1 MADQDL
7 DQQESPIGG
16 LGGAQVAVSPKGT
29 VAAKGAT
36 NLTPES
42 TKSILEN
49 MQNLISQRTS
59 PMSQFLGGLK
69 DATAWTAGGVNGPS
83 EALALREAQK
93 DKQDEQTMNMRSQM
107 ATLQSNAQQNANIRA
122 QIQAMAG
129 MGGGAGMTGGAGGA
143 GGMGYGG
150 MSPSLVNPEVW
161 REVTRM
167 SQSDPQAAMKY
178 YQDNLKEASKI
189 NMGADMY
196 KPTINVQKYDPSSN
210 SFVADTISPLQY
222 KQGLASGYY
231 RDIGGGTIVGGY
243 GQQPGIKP
251 PTAPA
256 DAGTILSKTAKIES
270 GNNPAAQSATS
281 SAAGLY
287 GMTQPTFETVKA
299 QNPALKDVSW
309 EQFKSN
315 PELQTAAAKTLLDI
329 NGKKL
334 QDAGLTPSE
343 LNHRIV
349 WFTGN
354 TKLAT
359 APADAPITS
368 VMSQKEIEA
377 NPQIQGKTVGQ
388 VRDMLNQQLQKAAP
402 TQAAQTTPTAPA
414 APVGA
419 APSVSAQQAQLNQ
432 QVGQEQQKQNIIAN
446 MEANKKSQT
455 SFEDSTNREKMAEQ
469 GRLIKQFDTT
479 LKRIENNP
487 DQQVVGLYM
496 KPGVTSAIGQAL
508 SKGIQTPVGGISA
521 DIEDAMQ
528 ALGPG
533 VTKQDMQDR
542 QMIKQILQNFSFE
555 VAQSATGQGSIS
567 DNERKMFQDMIGSA
581 SNTPEMLRKTQQY
594 LAARNEYKN
603 QVRNMY
609 DDRIARGENINFGQ
623 FKASKEF
630 RDASD
635 AYFNKLQ
642 KLVEGPDKGLIKRD
656 QGVTSAPKA
665 YEDTNK
671 EAAYQAWK
679 KQRLGQ

>member
-1 MADQDL
+1 MADL

-36 NLTPES
+36 NLSEES
-42 TKSILEN
+42 TKTILQN
-49 MQNLISQRTS
+49 MQDLINQRTS

-69 DATAWTAGGVNGPS
+69 DATAWTAGGVNGPT
-83 EALALREAQK
+83 EALAAREAQK
-93 DKQDEQTMNMRSQM
+93 DKQDEQVMNMRSQM

-122 QIQAMAG
+122 QLQAMAG
-129 MGGGAGMTGGAGGA
+129 VGGGAGGTGMTGGAGGA

-161 REVTRM
+161 REVLRM
-167 SQSDPQAAMKY
+167 SQTDPQAAMKY
-178 YQDNLKEASKI
+178 YEENLKEASKI

-196 KPTINVQKYDPSSN
+196 KPTINVQKWDPNTN
-210 SFVADTISPLQY
+210 SFVADTVSPLQY

-231 RDIGGGTIVGGY
+231 RDINGTVVGGY
-243 GQQPGIKP
+243 GTQPGIKP
-251 PTAPA
+251 PA
-256 DAGTILSKTAKIES
+256 DTGSYLNKTATIES
-270 GNNPAAQSATS
+270 GNNPNAQSPTS

-287 GMTQPTFETVKA
+287 GITKGTFETIQA
-299 QNPALKDVSW
+299 QDPSLKNVTW
-309 EQFKSN
+309 EQFKAN
-315 PELQTAAAKTLLDI
+315 PELQTTAAQTLYNL

-334 QDAGLTPSE
+334 QEAGLDQSD

-388 VRDMLNQQLQKAAP
+388 VRDLLNQQLQKASNVNAQAARATPSAP
-402 TQAAQTTPTAPA
+402 GMPTPNVSGQAAQN
-414 APVGA
+414 
-419 APSVSAQQAQLNQ
+419 QLAVQ
-432 QVGQEQQKQNIIAN
+432 QEQAKQNIVSNA
-446 MEANKKSQT
+446 EANKKSQQ
-455 SFEDSTNREKMAEQ
+455 SFEDSTDRQKIAEQ
-469 GRLIKQFDTT
+469 GRLVKQFDST
-479 LKRIENNP
+479 LKRIESNP

-496 KPGVTSAIGQAL
+496 KPGVTSAIGTAL

-528 ALGPG
+528 KMGPG
-533 VTKQDMQDR
+533 TTKQDIEDR
-542 QMIKQILQNFSFE
+542 AMIKQILQNFSFE

-594 LAARNEYKN
+594 LQARNEYKK
-603 QVRNMY
+603 QIRDMY
-609 DDRIARGENINFGQ
+609 DDKVARGENVNFGQ
-623 FKASKEF
+623 FKASKEY
-630 RDASD
+630 RDAAD
-635 AYFNKLQ
+635 NYFNKLE
-642 KLVEGPDKGLIKRD
+642 KLAEGPNKGIVKPA
-656 QGVTSAPKA
+656 QGTPAAAPKWNHSDA
-665 YEDTNK
+665 DYE
-671 EAAYQAWK
+671 AWK
-679 KQRLGQ
+679 KSKGLK

>member
-1 MADQDL
+1 
-7 DQQESPIGG
+7 
-16 LGGAQVAVSPKGT
+16 
-29 VAAKGAT
+29 
-36 NLTPES
+36 
-42 TKSILEN
+42 
-49 MQNLISQRTS
+49 
-59 PMSQFLGGLK
+59 
-69 DATAWTAGGVNGPS
+69 
-83 EALALREAQK
+83 
-93 DKQDEQTMNMRSQM
+93 
-107 ATLQSNAQQNANIRA
+107 
-122 QIQAMAG
+122 
-129 MGGGAGMTGGAGGA
+129 
-143 GGMGYGG
+143 
-150 MSPSLVNPEVW
+150 
-161 REVTRM
+161 
-167 SQSDPQAAMKY
+167 
-178 YQDNLKEASKI
+178 
-189 NMGADMY
+189 
-196 KPTINVQKYDPSSN
+196 
-210 SFVADTISPLQY
+210 
-222 KQGLASGYY
+222 
-231 RDIGGGTIVGGY
+231 
-243 GQQPGIKP
+243 
-251 PTAPA
+251 
-256 DAGTILSKTAKIES
+256 
-270 GNNPAAQSATS
+270 
-281 SAAGLY
+281 
-287 GMTQPTFETVKA
+287 
-299 QNPALKDVSW
+299 
-309 EQFKSN
+309 
-315 PELQTAAAKTLLDI
+315 
-329 NGKKL
+329 
-334 QDAGLTPSE
+334 
-343 LNHRIV
+343 
-349 WFTGN
+349 
-354 TKLAT
+354 
-359 APADAPITS
+359 
-368 VMSQKEIEA
+368 
-377 NPQIQGKTVGQ
+377 
-388 VRDMLNQQLQKAAP
+388 MLNQQLQKAAP

-642 KLVEGPDKGLIKRD
+642 KLGEGPDKGLIKRD

>member
-1 MADQDL
+1 MADTDNTQD
-7 DQQESPIGG
+7 QESPIGG

-49 MQNLISQRTS
+49 MQGLIDQRTS

-69 DATAWTAGGVNGPS
+69 DATAWTAGGTEGPS
-83 EALALREAQK
+83 QALAVREAEK
-93 DKQDEQTMNMRSQM
+93 DKQDEQLMNMRSQM

-122 QIQAMAG
+122 QLQAMSG
-129 MGGGAGMTGGAGGA
+129 MGGGTGMTGGAGAA
-143 GGMGYGG
+143 GGMGTGG
-150 MSPSLVNPEVW
+150 MNPSLVNPEVW
-161 REVTRM
+161 REVLRM
-167 SQSDPQAAMKY
+167 SQTDAGAAMKY
-178 YQDNLKEASKI
+178 YEDNLKEASKI

-196 KPTINVQKYDPSSN
+196 KPTINVQKYDPNTN
-210 SFVADTISPLQY
+210 SFVADTVSPLQY

-231 RDIGGGTIVGGY
+231 RDINGTVVGGY
-243 GQQPGIKP
+243 GTQPGIKP
-251 PTAPA
+251 PA
-256 DAGTILSKTAKIES
+256 DSGSYLNKTAVIES
-270 GNNPAAQSATS
+270 GNNPNAQSPTS

-287 GMTQPTFETVKA
+287 GITKGTFETI
-299 QNPALKDVSW
+299 QSQDPSLKNVSW
-309 EQFKSN
+309 EQFKAN
-315 PELQTAAAKTLLDI
+315 PELQTAAAQTLYNL

-334 QDAGLTPSE
+334 QEAGLDQSD

-377 NPQIQGKTVGQ
+377 NPQIQGKTVRQ
-388 VRDMLNQQLQKAAP
+388 VRDLLNQQLQKASTINA
-402 TQAAQTTPTAPA
+402 QAAQATPGAPGMPTPNVSGQA
-414 APVGA
+414 A
-419 APSVSAQQAQLNQ
+419 QNQLAVQ
-432 QVGQEQQKQNIIAN
+432 QEQAKQNIVAN
-446 MEANKKSQT
+446 AEATKKSQA
-455 SFEDSTNREKMAEQ
+455 SFLDSTDRDKTANQ
-469 GRLIKQFDTT
+469 GKLIKQFDTT
-479 LKRIENNP
+479 LKRIESNP

-496 KPGVTSAIGQAL
+496 KPGVTAAIGTAL

-528 ALGPG
+528 KMGPG
-533 VTKQDMQDR
+533 TTKQDIEDR
-542 QMIKQILQNFSFE
+542 AMIKQILQNFSFE

-594 LAARNEYKN
+594 LQARNDYKR
-603 QVRNMY
+603 QIREMY
-609 DDRIARGENINFGQ
+609 DDRLEKGENINFAQ
-623 FKASKEF
+623 FQAS
-630 RDASD
+630 RAYRNASD
-635 AYFNKLQ
+635 EYFNKLQ
-642 KLVEGPDKGLIKRD
+642 KLAESPSKG
-656 QGVTSAPKA
+656 TPATAPKA
-665 YEDTNK
+665 YDDANK

>member
-1 MADQDL
+1 MADTDNTQD
-7 DQQESPIGG
+7 QESPIGG

-49 MQNLISQRTS
+49 MQGLIDQRTS

-69 DATAWTAGGVNGPS
+69 DATAWTAGGTEGPS
-83 EALALREAQK
+83 QALAVREAEK
-93 DKQDEQTMNMRSQM
+93 DKQDEQLMNMRSQM

-122 QIQAMAG
+122 QLQAMSG
-129 MGGGAGMTGGAGGA
+129 MGGGTGMTGGAGAA
-143 GGMGYGG
+143 GGMGTGG
-150 MSPSLVNPEVW
+150 MNPSLVNPEVW
-161 REVTRM
+161 REVLRM
-167 SQSDPQAAMKY
+167 SQTDPQAAMKY
-178 YQDNLKEASKI
+178 YEDNLKEASKI

-196 KPTINVQKYDPSSN
+196 KPTINVQKWDPSSN
-210 SFVADTISPLQY
+210 SFVADTVSPLQY

-231 RDIGGGTIVGGY
+231 QDIGGGTIVGGY
-243 GQQPGIKP
+243 NTKPGIKP
-251 PTAPA
+251 PA
-256 DAGTILSKTAKIES
+256 DSGSYLNKTAVIES
-270 GNNPAAQSATS
+270 GNNPNAQSPTS

-287 GMTQPTFETVKA
+287 GITKGTFETI
-299 QNPALKDVSW
+299 QSQDPSLKNVSW

-315 PELQTAAAKTLLDI
+315 PELQTAAAQTLYNL

-334 QDAGLTPSE
+334 QEAGLDQSE

-377 NPQIQGKTVGQ
+377 NPQLQGKTVQQ
-388 VRDMLNQQLQKAAP
+388 VRDMLSQQLQKASTVNA
-402 TQAAQTTPTAPA
+402 QAAQATPGAPGMP
-414 APVGA
+414 APN
-419 APSVSAQQAQLNQ
+419 VSAQQAQINQ
-432 QVGQEQQKQNIIAN
+432 ELGKEQRKQNIVSDA
-446 MEANKKSQT
+446 EASKKSQA
-455 SFEDSTNREKMAEQ
+455 SFQDSTDREKIAEQ

-496 KPGVTSAIGQAL
+496 KPGVTAAIGTAL

-528 ALGPG
+528 KMGPG
-533 VTKQDMQDR
+533 VTPQDIQDR
-542 QMIKQILQNFSFE
+542 AMIKQILQNFSFE

-594 LAARNEYKN
+594 LQARNEYKK
-603 QVRNMY
+603 QIRDMY
-609 DDRIARGENINFGQ
+609 DDRVEKGEAVNFNQ
-623 FKASKEF
+623 FKASKEY
-630 RDASD
+630 RNAADN
-635 AYFNKLQ
+635 YFSKLQ
-642 KLVEGPDKGLIKRD
+642 KLAESPSKG
-656 QGVTSAPKA
+656 TPATAPKA
-665 YEDTNK
+665 YDDANK